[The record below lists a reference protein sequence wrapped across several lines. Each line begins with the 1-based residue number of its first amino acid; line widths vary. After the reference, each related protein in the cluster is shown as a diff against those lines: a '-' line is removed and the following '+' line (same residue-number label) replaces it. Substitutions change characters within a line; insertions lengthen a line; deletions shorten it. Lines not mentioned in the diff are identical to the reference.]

1 MNQGAKYEARIGA
14 ELDIRWQR
22 NKYNNKKKNNKAMQ
36 NVKHR
41 KQPPAELTHT
51 SSTASGREHAGVQAL
66 RRRSRTETTGPVR
79 PKQDP
84 GNSSGPAKMSR
95 TPLPSRTQREAQQ
108 QRQEKGRTIERGVGL
123 TGSVQSDQTK
133 NCEAARPAWKE
144 SDYIVLLF
152 RSSSG
157 AAERASDL

>member
-1 MNQGAKYEARIGA
+1 MEARIGA

-41 KQPPAELTHT
+41 KLPPAELTHT
-51 SSTASGREHAGVQAL
+51 SSTASGRKHAGIQAL

-133 NCEAARPAWKE
+133 NSEAAAR
-144 SDYIVLLF
+144 SDHEG
-152 RSSSG
+152 RSRTTSFYYSG
-157 AAERASDL
+157 VHLAHSHS